1 MLVLGKSRT
10 PAARAGRRSLESFPL
25 LKEVIGE
32 REVRR
37 KEEGGGGE
45 EAAEESSNT
54 ESLTL
59 LSGKFIR
66 GVMINCRKICC
77 SFNLWK
83 QLERLAWP
91 G

>member
-45 EAAEESSNT
+45 EAAQ
-54 ESLTL
+54 
-59 LSGKFIR
+59 
-66 GVMINCRKICC
+66 RKVATR
-77 SFNLWK
+77 K
-83 QLERLAWP
+83 V
-91 G
+91 